1 MDPPS
6 RQATQPNN
14 QNQGIVATD
23 PNETNEVG
31 ACNFG
36 FRDLAMATKNF
47 RRESLLGESRVG
59 KLYKGTL
66 RTTGQVVAVKQL
78 DRHGTKANKEFLADV
93 MMLSRLRHPNLVD
106 LIGYCADG
114 DQRILVYE
122 YMEMGSV
129 KNHLHEVPPE
139 REPLDWITRMKI
151 ASGTAQALEYLHETT
166 NPPILYRNFT
176 SANIL
181 LNENMEPKLS
191 DYGLVMLEI
200 DAGNAMQQRIV
211 CSVGCA
217 PEYEQNGDVTNKSD
231 VYSFGVV
238 LLELITGRRALDT
251 TRPVDEQNLVKWAQ
265 PYFKEPK
272 RFPEMAD
279 PQLKGSFPDK
289 SLNQA
294 VGVAAMCVQDDPSVR
309 PMISDVVAALSFLT
323 VAPTLQ
329 SQSDSNTATVTAT
342 TAAID
347 GSTNDP
353 SCSSSSSSIEANEEL
368 EASSSQ
374 NEGSEDYSCSE
385 SEDEDEQSPIRIKT
399 NKTGYDEDKG
409 GTSSSESLYN
419 EDDYWE
425 DESLQDE
432 TSYRSKSKPKS
443 IKRKGTIGTDKR
455 SVSRN
460 SSNVNK
466 SLKQHSRSSL
476 RKKSVNKSSKN
487 NERDHVSLSKK
498 SGGLFGDD
506 QNSCDPYTLKIDSG
520 SRNNKSFKTQLG
532 SNSSK
537 KSVDRKSSKNSEK
550 LDVSLNNK
558 PQEDDQSSIK
568 PYESNNKAFSRR
580 YNNVSNVHS
589 SSRRST
595 TTTVPKKSH
604 SNRSKDE
611 KLKKSESDESSI
623 SSDSGESRRR
633 IVTSK
638 SRRKDKGESDSSMN
652 NTGVEILDGGEDIN
666 ARLLE
671 DTYVPI

>member
-1 MDPPS
+1 MASPS
-6 RQATQPNN
+6 
-14 QNQGIVATD
+14 I
-23 PNETNEVG
+23 
-31 ACNFG
+31 
-36 FRDLAMATKNF
+36 LAPSPSSNSSNDTKNA
-47 RRESLLGESRVG
+47 RSSSEECYQEVWE
-59 KLYKGTL
+59 L
-66 RTTGQVVAVKQL
+66 RTGGFGRDGCKELGCGVVAVKQL

-151 ASGTAQALEYLHETT
+151 ASGAAQALEYLHETT
-166 NPPILYRNFT
+166 NTPILYRNFT

-181 LNENMEPKLS
+181 LNENIEPKLS
-191 DYGLVMLEI
+191 DYGLVTLEI
-200 DAGNAMQQRIV
+200 NAGNAMQQRIV

-323 VAPTLQ
+323 VAPALQ
-329 SQSDSNTATVTAT
+329 SQSDSNTATVTAAA
-342 TAAID
+342 AAID

-374 NEGSEDYSCSE
+374 NEGTEDYSCSE
-385 SEDEDEQSPIRIKT
+385 SEDEDEQSPIRIKN

-455 SVSRN
+455 SVGRN

-537 KSVDRKSSKNSEK
+537 KSVDRKSSKNNEK

-558 PQEDDQSSIK
+558 PQEDQSSIK

-604 SNRSKDE
+604 SKRSKDE

-638 SRRKDKGESDSSMN
+638 SRRKERGESDSSMN
-652 NTGVEILDGGEDIN
+652 NTGVEILDGREDIN